1 MYWIFHLVELRAL
14 GLMDCT
20 FSKSA
25 DEIEPIE
32 ELVLDSD
39 AAGLEADVETLECE
53 SSGLQ
58 LETDAGSGSQLGR
71 SC

>member
-1 MYWIFHLVELRAL
+1 MYWIFYLVELRAL

-20 FSKSA
+20 FSESA
-25 DEIEPIE
+25 EIEPIE
-32 ELVLDSD
+32 ELVLDS
-39 AAGLEADVETLECE
+39 DVETLECE

-58 LETDAGSGSQLGR
+58 LETDAGTFEHEASGSQLGR